1 MIKKINEFLIIIAKF
16 FEPEKAHFFALILL
30 KYNFF
35 SKFFSKKKFEF
46 LNTSFFNVKINNPI
60 GVAAGFD
67 KNGEAIRGIFNLGVG
82 IVEIGAV
89 TPKPQYGNERPRIF
103 RLNEDNALINR
114 LGFNNQG
121 MIKIK
126 KNIKKYNHGV
136 LGINVGANKDS
147 NDKVSDFIEVIS
159 YFSKEVDYFT
169 INISSPNTHMLRS
182 LQKKENLDELLKRI
196 NSNNKEKKI
205 NKPILIKISPDLD
218 DEELKI
224 IVELCQIHKIAGIVA
239 TNTTV
244 NRDFN
249 FISKNSQKSGGL
261 SGKPLFQK
269 SNIILAKLYFL
280 SKGTIPLVG
289 VGGIFNGQDAYKKI
303 CLGATTVQLYTA
315 LTYNGP
321 ILLNKILDEMNT
333 LVKKDG
339 FSNISEAVG
348 SKNFQFL
355 MDETD
360 RSIFG

>member
-1 MIKKINEFLIIIAKF
+1 MIAKF

-30 KYNFF
+30 IYNFF

-196 NSNNKEKKI
+196 NSNNEEKKI

-218 DEELKI
+218 DEELKT
-224 IVELCQIHKIAGIVA
+224 IVKLCQIHKIAGIVA

>member
-1 MIKKINEFLIIIAKF
+1 M
-16 FEPEKAHFFALILL
+16 
-30 KYNFF
+30 F
-35 SKFFSKKKFEF
+35 SKIKPFIFSLDPEVAHDLAIQSLKFN
-46 LNTSFFNVKINNPI
+46 LLPKSIFNVEKEELLETNLLNEKIPNPI
-60 GVAAGFD
+60 GLAAGFD
-67 KNGEAIRGIFNLGVG
+67 KSAEVYNSLFKLGYGFVEVG
-82 IVEIGAV
+82 TI
-89 TPKPQYGNERPRIF
+89 TPKRQLGNPKPRVF
-103 RLNEDNALINR
+103 RLEKEQALINR

-196 NSNNKEKKI
+196 NSNNEEKKI

-218 DEELKI
+218 DEELKT
-224 IVELCQIHKIAGIVA
+224 IVKLCQIHKIAGIVA